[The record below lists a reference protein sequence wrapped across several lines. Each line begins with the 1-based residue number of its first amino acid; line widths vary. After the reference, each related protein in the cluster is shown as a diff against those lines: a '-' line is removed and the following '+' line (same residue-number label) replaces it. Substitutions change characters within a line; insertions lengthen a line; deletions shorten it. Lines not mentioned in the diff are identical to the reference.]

1 MQTKQREIATAT
13 VNYLPVDTDHP
24 QIFIDADGEVGRRI
38 DPVHE
43 QTLVT
48 LHDVREGEAPKF
60 ASHGLEF
67 VTTPSKVSDFD
78 EDQVFR
84 AVYDPEIDALIKEA
98 SGAQEV
104 VIFDHTV
111 RVDDDNIRRPARHV
125 HGDYSATSGP
135 VRLRELLG
143 DDVAAEWE
151 KGHYGIINV
160 WRPIKHPVQTAPL
173 AFADPTTVQKND
185 WIDIDII
192 YPNRRGQ
199 ITGLKRNDE
208 HHWLYMSE
216 MTPEEVVVFT
226 TFDSSG
232 TPAIGHSAADLT
244 VLPTNA
250 KPRQSIETRALVR
263 FD

>member
-1 MQTKQREIATAT
+1 MQTTQTEIATAT
-13 VNYLPVDTDHP
+13 VNYLPADTDQP
-24 QIFIDADGEVGRRI
+24 QIFIDPDGEIGRRI
-38 DPVHE
+38 DPVRE

-60 ASHGLEF
+60 SSHGLEF
-67 VTTPSKVSDFD
+67 ITMPSKVSEFD
-78 EDQVFR
+78 KDQSFR
-84 AVYDPEIDALIKEA
+84 AVYDPEIDALIKKV

-111 RVDDDNIRRPARHV
+111 RVDDNNIRRPARHV

-143 DDVAAEWE
+143 DETAADWD

-173 AFADPTTVQKND
+173 AFADPTTVQEGD
-185 WIDIDII
+185 WTDIDMI
-192 YPNRRGQ
+192 YPDRRGQ
-199 ITGLKRNDE
+199 ITGLKRNDK
-208 HHWLYMSE
+208 HRWIYMPE
-216 MTPEEVVVFT
+216 MTPEEAVVFT
-226 TFDSSG
+226 TFDSAG
-232 TPAIGHSAADLT
+232 TPAVGHSAVDLT
-244 VLPTNA
+244 VLPENA